1 MLNQKKLDTKILESL
16 KRKQKAVNISAAAN
30 TTGDASL
37 TVTDAKLGLVVGFAI
52 GGTDGLTVAQC
63 YFESATSIKCR
74 VRNLTSYTQSG
85 TFTVFYL

>member
-16 KRKQKAVNISAAAN
+16 KRKQKAVNITAAAN
-30 TTGDASL
+30 TTGDASIS
-37 TVTDAKLGLVVGFAI
+37 VSDAKLQLVVGFAI
-52 GGTDGLTVAQC
+52 GSTDGLTIAQC